1 MPILTETP
9 AAIQNIVPS
18 DDFQQNFNRLPFLF
32 NHNLANH
39 PLFTLPRLLEL
50 AKETQRTHKEDLYYD
65 AGQDVAIGTRWDAMG
80 PPPPLEDALER
91 IENNGAWISLHQAQR
106 DPEYAVLFDQCMSEF
121 ADLTGLDFKKV
132 MRVQDALIFITS
144 PNRVT
149 TYHIDRECNFLLQL
163 KGSKT
168 IHLFDQKD
176 REVLPEQ
183 EIERF
188 WAVDN
193 NAPIYKPDLQHKAT
207 SLRLVP
213 GNGVHIPVNAPHW
226 LRNDDNISVSLS
238 VNFTWHDSERANVY
252 RANHLMRKLL
262 KRFDF
267 QPLPPFRSPL
277 HDTAKNAVMAV
288 TYNPARSA
296 KRMLDRLRGRPVR
309 AR

>member
-1 MPILTETP
+1 MPVSTETP
-9 AAIQNIVPS
+9 ATIHNIVPS
-18 DDFQQNFNRLPFLF
+18 SDFTGKFNRLPFLF

-50 AKETQRTHKEDLYYD
+50 AQETQRTHKEDLYYD
-65 AGQDVAIGTRWDAMG
+65 VGKDVAIGTRWDAMG
-80 PPPPLEDALER
+80 APPPLEDAMER
-91 IENNGAWISLHQAQR
+91 IQNNGAWISLHQAQR
-106 DPEYAVLFDQCMSEF
+106 DPEYAILFDQCMAEF
-121 ADLTGLDFKKV
+121 STHTGLDFKKL

-149 TYHIDRECNFLLQL
+149 TYHIDRECNFLLQIR
-163 KGSKT
+163 GSKT
-168 IHLFDQKD
+168 IHVFDQKD
-176 REVLPEQ
+176 REVLPEL

-188 WAVDN
+188 WTVDN
-193 NAPIYKPDLQHKAT
+193 NAPTYKPELQDRAT

-226 LRNDDNISVSLS
+226 LKNDDNISVSLS
-238 VNFTWHDSERANVY
+238 VNFTWHDSERANIY
-252 RANHLMRKLL
+252 RANHLMRKFF

-267 QPLPPFRSPL
+267 QPLPPFQSPIQ
-277 HDTAKNAVMAV
+277 DTAKNVVMGM

-296 KRMLDRLRGRPVR
+296 KRILDRMRGRSVR